1 MKGASR
7 ICSFSDFF
15 CQYFSFP
22 AFPFLHRSLQY
33 FTSSHTFSHFFRH
46 EKGRPQVAHTFCG
59 RSVFLI
65 CFAITEKEI
74 AVGAKKYFSQNL
86 FLKTNSFNFVA

>member
-1 MKGASR
+1 MKAVGKFAH
-7 ICSFSDFF
+7 FQTFF

-46 EKGRPQVAHTFCG
+46 EKGLPQVTHTFCE
-59 RSVFLI
+59 RSDFLI
-65 CFAITEKEI
+65 FFAIAEKEI
-74 AVGAKKYFSQNL
+74 AVGAKNIFPKICF
-86 FLKTNSFNFVA
+86 